1 MAKIT
6 GFTQL
11 KKKLINMSEKTF
23 KAKVKRIVNSIN
35 DLKSILIKEQ
45 QRRLSNTNIKD
56 GITAYPHRREG
67 NLMDNLIDLKMES
80 FSSSKFVKTNKG
92 MSYTHTSINKLD
104 GGKGTNNNTVYKV
117 YKGKRYNYAE
127 ILQKSNKL
135 KKWNGYFQ
143 RLQAIFKYQY
153 TQRVTRLL
161 NRY

>member
-1 MAKIT
+1 MAKVT

-11 KKKLINMSEKTF
+11 KKKLVNMSKKTF
-23 KAKVKRIVNSIN
+23 EAKVKRIIDSIN
-35 DLKSILIKEQ
+35 DLKSVLIKEQ
-45 QRRLSNTNIKD
+45 QRRLSNRNIND

-67 NLMDNLIDLKMES
+67 NLMKNLIDLKIES

-92 MSYTHTSINKLD
+92 MSYTHKSTNMLD
-104 GGKGTNNNTVYKV
+104 GGKNGNTVYKV

-127 ILQKSNKL
+127 ILQNSDKL
-135 KKWNGYFQ
+135 SKWNGYFQ

-153 TQRVTRLL
+153 TQRVKRLL